1 MIVDFKDLKVWQ
13 ESHRLALEIYKSSA
27 NFPAA
32 EVYSLTSQLRRASI
46 SVVSNIAEG
55 FGRSSKADQEHFYT
69 MASGSLY
76 EIKSQLLIAKDLSYI
91 NEDNYLLVLKQA
103 DTAHKL
109 LNGLLRAHRV
119 GNDL

>member
-13 ESHRLALEIYKSSA
+13 ESHKLALEIYKNTA
-27 NFPAA
+27 NFPAT
-32 EVYSLTSQLRRASI
+32 ELYSLTSQLRRASV

-76 EIKSQLLIAKDLSYI
+76 EIKSQLLIAKDLNYI
-91 NEDNYLLVLKQA
+91 NEDKYFLVLKQA

-109 LNGLLRAHRV
+109 LNALLRTHRSNN
-119 GNDL
+119 GS